1 MKRIACLLLLIP
13 VAFLLLSAG
22 TGTVQALA
30 GEAGILI
37 NKLVEKGI
45 LTKAEGRQLLKEMQS
60 EAVKLKSTAEQTKS
74 GTTKKSDPKEAK
86 TATVD
91 IPKWVQK
98 IKLKG
103 CGSFPTTLK
112 SFNNGY
118 LDIEI

>member
-1 MKRIACLLLLIP
+1 MKRIACLLLLIA
-13 VAFLLLSAG
+13 VTFLLLPA
-22 TGTVQALA
+22 GTVQALT

-60 EAVKLKSTAEQTKS
+60 EAEKLKSTADQTGS
-74 GTTKKSDPKEAK
+74 DTTKKSDPKEAK
-86 TATVD
+86 TAAVD